1 MNEGGK
7 TMTMSRRSLIAA
19 TALTALAASRGW
31 SQNPQPG
38 SAPPASTRT
47 PLRTQF
53 AGRFTGDF
61 DAMLDRRLIRL
72 VVPYSPTLFF
82 EDKGTIYGTAA
93 NGAQLFEGWV
103 NKTFAL
109 GARPLTVPLTPVSRD
124 KLFEAL
130 LAGDADIAAGDITI
144 TDEFRKK
151 VAFSAPVIGNVREI
165 VITREDVP
173 ELDSAEA
180 LSGKEVAVGRSTSYY
195 ESLTKLNEQL
205 TAQGK
210 PPVTITIVPDT
221 LEVADLMEMTA
232 AELLPATVGDDWV
245 AGLWVQ
251 IIKGLRLHPKAALRE
266 GAEIA
271 WALRPDNPKLLA
283 TLNRA
288 IAEITGDVNRW
299 SDDTRS
305 YLMELKQLHT
315 ATQGGDMQRFRD
327 TVEIFRQYAGQ
338 YRFDTLL
345 LVAQGY
351 QESDLDQRTVSRVG
365 AVGLMQIM
373 PQTGR
378 ELGVGDVHKADPN
391 VHAGAKYMAQLM
403 DDYFSGVQFDDQN
416 RNLFA
421 FAAYNAGPGKIQSL
435 RREAQ
440 AEKLDPNLWFNNVER
455 VAAARIG
462 QETVRYVRNIYKYY
476 VAYKLIEEA
485 DAAKKAAIT
494 AGTTQPPEVGT
505 SAPPQPAQPH

>member
-1 MNEGGK
+1 
-7 TMTMSRRSLIAA
+7 MSRRSLIAA
-19 TALTALAASRGW
+19 TALTAVAAPRGW
-31 SQNPQPG
+31 SQTPQPEPAPA
-38 SAPPASTRT
+38 APPRT
-47 PLRTQF
+47 ALRTRF
-53 AGRFTGDF
+53 AGQFTGDF
-61 DAMLDRRLIRL
+61 DAMLERRLIRL

-93 NGAQLFEGWV
+93 NGAPLFEEWV

-109 GARPLTVPLTPVSRD
+109 RARPLTVPLTPVSRD
-124 KLFEAL
+124 RLFDAL
-130 LAGDADIAAGDITI
+130 LSGDGDIAAGDITI
-144 TDEFRKK
+144 TEELRQK

-165 VITREDVP
+165 VVTREDVP

-195 ESLTKLNEQL
+195 ESLAKLNERL
-205 TAQGK
+205 AAQGK

-221 LEVADLMEMTA
+221 LEVEDLMEMTA
-232 AELLPATVGDDWV
+232 AGLLPATVGDDWV

-251 IIKGLRLHPKAALRE
+251 IINGVRLHPKAALRE

-271 WALRPDNPKLLA
+271 WAVRPDNPELLA

-288 IAEITGDVNRW
+288 IAEITGKVHQW

-305 YLMELKQLHT
+305 YLLELKQLHT
-315 ATQGGDMQRFRD
+315 ATQGTDLQRFRD
-327 TVEIFRQYAGQ
+327 TVEIFQRYASQ
-338 YRFDTLL
+338 YRFETLL

-351 QESDLDQRTVSRVG
+351 QESSLDQRTVSRAG
-365 AVGLMQIM
+365 AVGLMQIL
-373 PQTGR
+373 PETGR
-378 ELGVGDVHKADPN
+378 ELGVGNIHEPDPN

-403 DDYFSGVQFDDQN
+403 DDYFNDAVLDDQN

-440 AEKLDPNLWFNNVER
+440 AENLDPNLWFNNVER
-455 VAAARIG
+455 VAASRVG
-462 QETVRYVRNIYKYY
+462 QEPVRYVRNIYKYY

-485 DAAKKAAIT
+485 EATKKAAI
-494 AGTTQPPEVGT
+494 AGATTQPAAAGAP
-505 SAPPQPAQPH
+505 APPQSGH

>member
-1 MNEGGK
+1 
-7 TMTMSRRSLIAA
+7 MTISRRSLIAA
-19 TALTALAASRGW
+19 TALTAFAAPRAW
-31 SQNPQPG
+31 PQTPQPG
-38 SAPPASTRT
+38 PAPAASTRT
-47 PLRTQF
+47 ALRTRF

-93 NGAQLFEGWV
+93 NGAQMFEKWI

-109 GARPLTVPLTPVSRD
+109 RARPLTVPLTPVSRD
-124 KLFEAL
+124 KLFDAL
-130 LAGDADIAAGDITI
+130 LAGDGDIAAGDITI
-144 TDEFRKK
+144 TEKFRKK

-165 VITREDVP
+165 VITGEDVP
-173 ELDSAEA
+173 ELDSADA

-195 ESLTKLNEQL
+195 ESLKKLNERL
-205 TAQGK
+205 TVQGK

-221 LEVADLMEMTA
+221 LEVPDLMEMTA
-232 AELLPATVGDDWV
+232 AGLLPATVGDDWV

-251 IIKGLRLHPKAALRE
+251 IIKGLRLHPKATLRE

-271 WALRPDNPKLLA
+271 WAVRPDNPKLLA

-288 IAEITGDVNRW
+288 IAEITGKVHQW

-305 YLMELKQLHT
+305 YLLDLKHLLT
-315 ATQGGDMQRFRD
+315 ATKGADIQRFRD
-327 TVEIFRQYAGQ
+327 TVEIFRRYAGQ
-338 YRFDTLL
+338 YGFDTLL

-351 QESDLDQRTVSRVG
+351 QESGLDQRIVSRAG
-365 AVGLMQIM
+365 AVGLMQVL
-373 PQTGR
+373 PETGR
-378 ELGVGDVHKADPN
+378 ELGVGNIHEPDPN

-403 DDYFSGVQFDDQN
+403 DNYFNDASFDEQN

-440 AEKLDPNLWFNNVER
+440 AEKLDPNLWFDNVER
-455 VAAARIG
+455 VAAARVG
-462 QETVRYVRNIYKYY
+462 QEPVRYVRNIYKYY

-485 DAAKKAAIT
+485 ETAKKAAT
-494 AGTTQPPEVGT
+494 AAAAREPTETGT
-505 SAPPQPAQPH
+505 SAPPPPAKPH

>member
-1 MNEGGK
+1 
-7 TMTMSRRSLIAA
+7 MTVSRRSLIAA

-31 SQNPQPG
+31 SQAPQPE
-38 SAPPASTRT
+38 SAQAASPHTA
-47 PLRTQF
+47 LRTWF
-53 AGRFTGDF
+53 AGKFTGDF

-93 NGAQLFEGWV
+93 NGAQLFEEWI

-109 GARPLTVPLTPVSRD
+109 GARPLTVPLTPMSRD
-124 KLFEAL
+124 KLFDAL
-130 LAGDADIAAGDITI
+130 LAGDGDIAAGDIKI
-144 TDEFRKK
+144 TEKFRKK

-165 VITREDVP
+165 VITGEDVP

-195 ESLTKLNEQL
+195 ESLKKLNERL

-221 LEVADLMEMTA
+221 LEVPDLMEMTA
-232 AELLPATVGDDWV
+232 AGLLPATVGDDWV

-251 IIKGLRLHPKAALRE
+251 ILKGLRLHPKAAVRE

-271 WALRPDNPKLLA
+271 WAVRPDNPKLLA

-288 IAEITGDVNRW
+288 IAEITGKVHQW
-299 SDDTRS
+299 SDNTRS
-305 YLMELKQLHT
+305 YLLELKHLLT
-315 ATQGGDMQRFRD
+315 ATQGADLQRFRD
-327 TVEIFRQYAGQ
+327 TVEIFRRYAGQ
-338 YRFDTLL
+338 YGFDTLL

-351 QESDLDQRTVSRVG
+351 QESSLDQRTVSRVG

-378 ELGVGDVHKADPN
+378 ELRVGDIHKPDPN

-403 DDYFSGVQFDDQN
+403 DDYFNDAVLDDQN

-455 VAAARIG
+455 VAAARVG
-462 QETVRYVRNIYKYY
+462 QEPVRYVRNIYKYY

-485 DAAKKAAIT
+485 EAIKKAAIP
-494 AGTTQPPEVGT
+494 AATTQPAAAGT
-505 SAPPQPAQPH
+505 SAPPQPAKPH

>member
-1 MNEGGK
+1 
-7 TMTMSRRSLIAA
+7 MTMSRRNLIAA

-31 SQNPQPG
+31 SQIPQPEP
-38 SAPPASTRT
+38 APAASTRT
-47 PLRTQF
+47 PLRTRF

-82 EDKGTIYGTAA
+82 EDKGTIYGIAA
-93 NGAQLFEGWV
+93 NGAQLFEGWI

-124 KLFEAL
+124 KLFDTL
-130 LAGDADIAAGDITI
+130 LAGDGDIAAGDITI
-144 TDEFRKK
+144 TEELRKK
-151 VAFSAPVIGNVREI
+151 VAFSVPVIGNVREI

-173 ELDSAEA
+173 ELDGVDA

-195 ESLTKLNEQL
+195 ESLTKLNERL
-205 TAQGK
+205 TSQGE

-232 AELLPATVGDDWV
+232 AGLLPATVGDDWV

-266 GAEIA
+266 GAEIG
-271 WALRPDNPKLLA
+271 WAVRPDNPKLLA

-288 IAEITGDVNRW
+288 IAEITGNVNRW

-305 YLMELKQLHT
+305 YLLELKQLHT
-315 ATQGGDMQRFRD
+315 ATQGAEMQRFRD
-327 TVEIFRQYAGQ
+327 TVEIFRRYASE
-338 YRFDTLL
+338 YRFDTLM

-351 QESDLDQRTVSRVG
+351 QESGLDQRIVSRAG

-378 ELGVGDVHKADPN
+378 ELGVGDIHKPDPN

-403 DDYFSGVQFDDQN
+403 DDYFNDASFDDQN

-421 FAAYNAGPGKIQSL
+421 FAAYDAGPEKIQSS

-440 AEKLDPNLWFNNVER
+440 AKNLDPNLWFNNVER
-455 VAAARIG
+455 VAAARVG
-462 QETVRYVRNIYKYY
+462 QEPVQYVRNIYKYY

-485 DAAKKAAIT
+485 DAAKKAAIAAAPT
-494 AGTTQPPEVGT
+494 EPAAVGT
-505 SAPPQPAQPH
+505 SAPLQPAQPH

>member
-1 MNEGGK
+1 
-7 TMTMSRRSLIAA
+7 MTMSRRSLIAA
-19 TALTALAASRGW
+19 MALTTLAAPRAW
-31 SQNPQPG
+31 PQAPQPEPP
-38 SAPPASTRT
+38 PPASTRA

-93 NGAQLFEGWV
+93 NGAQLFEEWI
-103 NKTFAL
+103 NKTFGL

-124 KLFEAL
+124 KLFDTL
-130 LAGDADIAAGDITI
+130 LAGGGDIAGGDITI
-144 TDEFRKK
+144 TEELRRK
-151 VAFSAPVIGNVREI
+151 VAFSAPVIDNVREI

-180 LSGKEVAVGRSTSYY
+180 LSGKEIAVARSTSYY
-195 ESLTKLNEQL
+195 ESLTNLNQRL

-210 PPVTITIVPDT
+210 LPVTVTIVPDT

-232 AELLPATVGDDWV
+232 AGLLPATVGDDWV
-245 AGLWVQ
+245 AGLWAQ

-266 GAEIA
+266 GAEIG
-271 WALRPDNPKLLA
+271 WAVRPGNPKLLA

-288 IAEITGDVNRW
+288 ITEITGNVHRW

-315 ATQGGDMQRFRD
+315 ATRGADMQRFRD
-327 TVEIFRQYAGQ
+327 TVEIFRRYASE
-338 YRFDTLL
+338 YRFDTLM

-351 QESDLDQRTVSRVG
+351 QESNLDQRTISRVG

-373 PQTGR
+373 PKTGH
-378 ELGVGDVHKADPN
+378 ELGVGDVHTADPN

-403 DDYFSGVQFDDQN
+403 DDYFKDATLDDQN

-455 VAAARIG
+455 VAAARVG

-485 DAAKKAAIT
+485 DTAKKAAI
-494 AGTTQPPEVGT
+494 GTTVPAAAGT
-505 SAPPQPAQPH
+505 SATPQPAKPH

>member
-1 MNEGGK
+1 
-7 TMTMSRRSLIAA
+7 MTMSRRSLIAA

-31 SQNPQPG
+31 SQTPQPE
-38 SAPPASTRT
+38 SAPAASPRT
-47 PLRTQF
+47 SLRTWF
-53 AGRFTGDF
+53 AGQFTGDF

-109 GARPLTVPLTPVSRD
+109 GPRPLTVPLTPVSRD
-124 KLFEAL
+124 KLFDAL
-130 LAGDADIAAGDITI
+130 LAGDGDIAAGDITI
-144 TDEFRKK
+144 TEKFRKK

-165 VITREDVP
+165 VITGEDVP
-173 ELDSAEA
+173 ELDSADA

-195 ESLTKLNEQL
+195 ESLTKLNEWL
-205 TAQGK
+205 NAQDK

-221 LEVADLMEMTA
+221 LEVEDLMEMTA
-232 AELLPATVGDDWV
+232 AGLLPATVGDDWV
-245 AGLWVQ
+245 AGLWGQ
-251 IIKGLRLHPKAALRE
+251 IIKGLRLHPNAAVRE

-271 WALRPDNPKLLA
+271 WAVRPDNPKLLA

-288 IAEITGDVNRW
+288 IAEITGKVHQW

-305 YLMELKQLHT
+305 YLLDLKHLLT
-315 ATQGGDMQRFRD
+315 ATKGADIQRFRD
-327 TVEIFRQYAGQ
+327 TVEIFRRYAGQ
-338 YRFDTLL
+338 YGFDTLL

-351 QESDLDQRTVSRVG
+351 QESGLDQRIVSRAG
-365 AVGLMQIM
+365 AVGLMQVL
-373 PQTGR
+373 PETGR
-378 ELGVGDVHKADPN
+378 ELGVGNIHEPDPN

-403 DDYFSGVQFDDQN
+403 DNYFNDASFDEQN

-440 AEKLDPNLWFNNVER
+440 AEKLDPNLWFDNVER
-455 VAAARIG
+455 VAAARVG
-462 QETVRYVRNIYKYY
+462 QEPVRYVRNIYKYY

-485 DAAKKAAIT
+485 EAAKKAAT
-494 AGTTQPPEVGT
+494 AAAAREPTETGT
-505 SAPPQPAQPH
+505 SAPPPPAKPH

>member
-1 MNEGGK
+1 
-7 TMTMSRRSLIAA
+7 MTMSRRSLIAA
-19 TALTALAASRGW
+19 TALTALAAPRGW
-31 SQNPQPG
+31 SQAPQPG
-38 SAPPASTRT
+38 PASQASPRT
-47 PLRTQF
+47 ALRTRF
-53 AGRFTGDF
+53 AEQFTGDF
-61 DAMLDRRLIRL
+61 DAMLERRLIRL

-82 EDKGTIYGTAA
+82 EDKGSVYGTAA
-93 NGAQLFEGWV
+93 DGAQLFEEWI

-109 GARPLTVPLTPVSRD
+109 GARPLTVALTPVSRD
-124 KLFEAL
+124 KLFDTL
-130 LAGDADIAAGDITI
+130 LAGDGDIAAGDITI
-144 TDEFRKK
+144 TEEFRKK
-151 VAFSAPVIGNVREI
+151 VAFSTPVVSNVREI
-165 VITREDVP
+165 VITGEDVP

-180 LSGKEVAVGRSTSYY
+180 LSGKEIAVGSSTSYY
-195 ESLTKLNEQL
+195 ESLTKLNERL
-205 TAQGK
+205 TTQGK

-232 AELLPATVGDDWV
+232 AGLLPATVGDDWV

-251 IIKGLRLHPKAALRE
+251 IIKGLRLHSKAAVRE

-271 WALRPDNPKLLA
+271 WAVRPDNPKLLA

-288 IAEITGDVNRW
+288 IAEITGNVNRW
-299 SDDTRS
+299 SEHTRS
-305 YLMELKQLHT
+305 YLLELKQLHT
-315 ATQGGDMQRFRD
+315 ATKAADMQRFRD
-327 TVEIFRQYAGQ
+327 TAEIFRRYAGQ
-338 YRFDTLL
+338 YRFDTLM

-351 QESDLDQRTVSRVG
+351 QESGLDQRTVSRVG

-378 ELGVGDVHKADPN
+378 ELGVGNIHEADSN

-403 DDYFSGVQFDDQN
+403 DDYFKDGPLDEQN

-421 FAAYNAGPGKIQSL
+421 FAAYNAGPAKIQSL

-455 VAAARIG
+455 VAAARVG
-462 QETVRYVRNIYKYY
+462 QEPVRYVRNIYKYY

-485 DAAKKAAIT
+485 DAAKKAAI
-494 AGTTQPPEVGT
+494 AGATTQPAAAVT
-505 SAPPQPAQPH
+505 SAPSQPATPH